1 MAASLSAYLRESFGA
16 KKRRAG
22 DPPEE
27 NMEDPMPPE
36 EETPEEDDPEKEA
49 EDSPPEEE
57 ADDPEPDP
65 KAEDQKPGETAK
77 AVRAAVADERK
88 RIVAIISHPRAD
100 ANPALAAQLIAD
112 GTSASKA
119 VAYLGATNGEAANPG
134 LADRMAAYNRTP
146 GPDAPKGAAGGRG
159 GNRLLETARAR
170 HSARNP
176 QKGN

>member
-22 DPPEE
+22 DPPDE
-27 NMEDPMPPE
+27 NMEETMP
-36 EETPEEDDPEKEA
+36 PEEDDPEKEA
-49 EDSPPEEE
+49 EDSPPKEE
-57 ADDPEPDP
+57 AEDPEPDP
-65 KAEDQKPGETAK
+65 QAEDPKPGETAK
-77 AVRAAVADERK
+77 AVRAAVAGERK
-88 RIVAIISHPRAD
+88 RIVAIISHPKAD

-112 GTSASKA
+112 GTPATKA
-119 VAYLGATNGEAANPG
+119 TAYLSATSGEAARPG
-134 LADRMAAYNRTP
+134 LADRMAAYGRTP

-176 QKGN
+176 KGN